1 MESGPGLYNMG
12 ATAWHDS
19 SLMLRATVGAI
30 FELFFKSEHAYDTV
44 DFFPPAGWVDGFVLE
59 IEEVP
64 VGDFSDPEYVASFGE
79 LFLTLPYLANMNAFQ
94 ALLEGLAPKVNL
106 SPEELAAV
114 IKKEVG
120 VEARDFGPS
129 VSVYPT
135 VSISPVLGPG
145 WTYPPTRES
154 II

>member
-1 MESGPGLYNMG
+1 
-12 ATAWHDS
+12 
-19 SLMLRATVGAI
+19 
-30 FELFFKSEHAYDTV
+30 
-44 DFFPPAGWVDGFVLE
+44 
-59 IEEVP
+59 
-64 VGDFSDPEYVASFGE
+64 
-79 LFLTLPYLANMNAFQ
+79 MNAFQ

-135 VSISPVLGPG
+135 VSISPVLGPPWISTG
-145 WTYPPTRES
+145 S
-154 II
+154 L